1 MTHVSPYAIVD
12 APNYGGR
19 VPVDTTPGPVPVYR
33 ALKSQPLSSELH
45 VTNFSAGATV
55 GAHSSLHDDTRGTRT
70 TLNCNCGNSAV
81 VCTTRPAPVVA
92 PQRACSSPCRR
103 NATAEPPLFSAML
116 DQGTCVAQQRH
127 VNLLVQEVWTG
138 TSTSFLN
145 CLEHERLSLHTTGIT
160 NLSKNSTWGIST
172 ESAQFALCV
181 PAVLSART
189 AGASRCMKQ
198 RRQPPSK
205 NCNSGNST
213 VFSTVWTNLT
223 CQAQQRA
230 CQH

>member
-1 MTHVSPYAIVD
+1 MWMTVMM
-12 APNYGGR
+12 
-19 VPVDTTPGPVPVYR
+19 
-33 ALKSQPLSSELH
+33 
-45 VTNFSAGATV
+45 
-55 GAHSSLHDDTRGTRT
+55 
-70 TLNCNCGNSAV
+70 C
-81 VCTTRPAPVVA
+81 CT
-92 PQRACSSPCRR
+92 C
-103 NATAEPPLFSAML
+103 
-116 DQGTCVAQQRH
+116 
-127 VNLLVQEVWTG
+127 G

-145 CLEHERLSLHTTGIT
+145 CLEHERLSLHTTGT
-160 NLSKNSTWGIST
+160 TTLSKCSTWGIST

-213 VFSTVWTNLT
+213 GFCTVWTNLT

-230 CQH
+230 CQHLLVQERPLDQRTCRCTQRANKLSKNCTCGIATEQREGHRHQKILRNCPPGAYRP